1 MTSRQIIRI
10 TAVLALTTIVSASVA
25 SAQIVQRQGVPPA
38 VTNKQPAPPPPAP
51 PPNYVIGP
59 GDALTIKLWKQDEAS
74 GDVVVRPDGKITMPV
89 GNDIVASGL
98 TPDELKA
105 KVTEEM
111 KKFFEDPVVTI
122 VVKQINSRV
131 VYITGSVAKPGPY
144 ALTGPMTVLQ
154 LIAIAGGLAEF
165 ADKKNILLMSGSQM
179 DKNGQPLSYKINYD
193 DLSKGKNPAKNNI
206 ELRPGDTVIVR

>member
-10 TAVLALTTIVSASVA
+10 VSGVVLTIVVSASIA

-38 VTNKQPAPPPPAP
+38 VSSKQPPAPPPAP
-51 PPNYVIGP
+51 PPDYVIGP

-74 GDVVVRPDGKITMPV
+74 GDVVVRPDGKITMPM

-98 TPDELKA
+98 KPEELKA

-111 KKFFEDPVVTI
+111 KKFFEDPIVTI
-122 VVKQINSRV
+122 QVKQINSRI
-131 VYITGSVAKPGPY
+131 VYITGAVGKPGPY

-165 ADKKNILLMSGSQM
+165 ADKKNIMLMSGSLK
-179 DKNGQPLSYKINYD
+179 DKNGQPLSYKMNYD